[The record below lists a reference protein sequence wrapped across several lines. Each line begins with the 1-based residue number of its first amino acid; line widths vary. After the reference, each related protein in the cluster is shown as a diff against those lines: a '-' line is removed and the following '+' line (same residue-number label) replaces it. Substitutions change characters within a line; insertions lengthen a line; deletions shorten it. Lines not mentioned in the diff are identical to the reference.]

1 MLTKVLKIYTAI
13 TMGRKGGYYAVR
25 TGRQT
30 GVFQTWYE
38 ILTRPNAYV
47 KKHVANHKIRDTG
60 STFMLTVMV

>member
-1 MLTKVLKIYTAI
+1 MLTKLLKIYTAI

-38 ILTRPNAYV
+38 TI
-47 KKHVANHKIRDTG
+47 
-60 STFMLTVMV
+60 F

>member
-1 MLTKVLKIYTAI
+1 MLTKLLKIYTAI

-38 ILTRPNAYV
+38 TIFELDRIISNSGRKKTRIHLRAFV
-47 KKHVANHKIRDTG
+47 
-60 STFMLTVMV
+60 